1 MGASGFH
8 YLNPASSQRA
18 HAMRME
24 FGVAKIFRK
33 SNDDQVTIFGVSGA
47 AAFLQC
53 AEGSVLNAANA
64 GRLAHI
70 RDSSGKRLFT
80 LADLRQ
86 FKRTNRIGNMAANV
100 RPH

>member
-1 MGASGFH
+1 VGK
-8 YLNPASSQRA
+8 Q
-18 HAMRME
+18 
-24 FGVAKIFRK
+24 VRK
-33 SNDDQVTIFGVSGA
+33 TKDDQVTVFGLSGA

-53 AEGSVLNAANA
+53 AEGTVLNAANA

-80 LADLRQ
+80 LAELKK
-86 FKRTNRIGNMAANV
+86 FKRANRIGNVAANV